1 MSTGKAQAAAILR
14 GPDGEELYLRLVRYT
29 EWLARVH
36 GWKEGRILPGGAS
49 PRSIAHEM
57 VSRLLDPEG
66 LRTWDGK
73 KEPSLLNALKG
84 MVRSEI
90 GHLYQKLEE
99 SAVQPINIPLP
110 GGDERTGDS
119 FPSTALRPD
128 ELNPEEQLLRQEK
141 DKLQSAAMTLIL
153 KEVEG
158 NGDLESVALALYD
171 ADNLSD
177 IAAETGLSIERVYS
191 VRRELERIARKIPV
205 ARVIRAAQQGRKS

>member
-14 GPDGEELYLRLVRYT
+14 GPDGNDLYLRLVRYAN
-29 EWLARVH
+29 WLARVH
-36 GWKEGRILPGGAS
+36 GWREGRTLPGGAT

-57 VSRLLDPEG
+57 VTRLLDPKG
-66 LRTWDGK
+66 PRAWDEE

-99 SAVQPINIPLP
+99 SVVQPISVPLP
-110 GGDERTGDS
+110 GGDERNGDS

-158 NGDLESVALALYD
+158 NSDLESVALALYD

-177 IAAETGLSIERVYS
+177 IAVETGLSIERVYS
-191 VRRELERIARKIPV
+191 ARRELERIARKIPL
-205 ARVIRAAQQGRKS
+205 ARVIRAAQQDRKL